1 MGKVNVNDKTSL
13 AFIRKKIITLTVD
26 NECRHKYMDAADAIL
41 RELFDKKNIA
51 SKIVHTSG
59 YRDMGKIISSIDS
72 AALFEILRK
81 AKNYKNLAI
90 LIKIEYDISR
100 DKCGKKNRK
109 KLEKLR
115 AEGIKA
121 FCDSYN
127 IRRAGCNDYESLKSF
142 VKSSKRRYRDDDEDW
157 DIFDFDDDFDD
168 DYYDDFDD
176 SDDDF
181 DTFVKTSKRRRF
193 KEDDDDDDN
202 EDVEES
208 KLDKLCGLVERM
220 LEDKAAEPTPIPRKS
235 PTTAFD
241 LAKMVSTIDQ
251 KFEQQYEINEKLVD
265 MMNTTRDRLDEMED
279 VIVNYLGDDS
289 NEATEETTE
298 NVVDPFD
305 DDSVEMEKTTTT
317 VEVTEETTKN
327 KGQIYRQKR

>member
-1 MGKVNVNDKTSL
+1 MGKVKISDKTSL
-13 AFIRKKIITLTVD
+13 AFIRKKILTLTVD
-26 NECRHKYMDAADAIL
+26 GDYRHKYLDATDAIL
-41 RELFDKKNIA
+41 HKLFDKKNIA
-51 SKIVHTSG
+51 SKIVRASG
-59 YRDMGKIISSIDS
+59 YHDMNKIISSIDG

-81 AKNYKNLAI
+81 SKNYKNLAV
-90 LIKIEYDISR
+90 LIRVEYDIDK
-100 DKCGKKNRK
+100 DKCGKKERK

-121 FCDSYN
+121 FCDCYD
-127 IRRAGCNDYESLKSF
+127 IRKAGCNDYESLKSF

-181 DTFVKTSKRRRF
+181 DTFVKSSKRRRF

-202 EDVEES
+202 EDEEES

-220 LEDKAAEPTPIPRKS
+220 LEDKSAEPAPAPRKS

-265 MMNTTRDRLDEMED
+265 MMNTTRDRLDEIED

-289 NEATEETTE
+289 NEETDQTTD
-298 NVVDPFD
+298 VVDPFD